1 MSKTMASLS
10 VVGLAVLLG
19 GGCSRPDGGSPSK
32 LDASEVIRP
41 ADSEIVDPNGQWR
54 LRLPSGY
61 VVNPYEPVRV
71 THLQHIRPSARGA
84 VTFGLVP
91 RYSTEPPTGPSAV
104 TVSIFRIES
113 SDYASVYQPLL
124 VGAGV
129 TPPSSTTVGGRAFWS
144 FQDPAG
150 EQPFSYYVIRKGAFT
165 VEFQVQSDALGSSPA
180 ILNELWGNLELAQ

>member
-1 MSKTMASLS
+1 MSRTITSLT
-10 VVGLAVLLG
+10 VIGFAVLL

-32 LDASEVIRP
+32 PDSSESSRP
-41 ADSEIVDPNGQWR
+41 AAAEVNDPNGQWR
-54 LRLPSGY
+54 LLLPSGY

-71 THLQHIRPSARGA
+71 TQLQHIRPSARGA
-84 VTFGLVP
+84 VTFGLVL

-104 TVSIFRIES
+104 TVSIFRIDS

-129 TPPSSTTVGGRAFWS
+129 TPPSSTTVEGRAFWS

-150 EQPFSYYVIRKGAFT
+150 EQPLSYYVVRKGAFT
-165 VEFQVQSDALGSSPA
+165 IEFRARPDAQGSTPA
-180 ILNELWGNLELAQ
+180 ILNELWGNLEIAQ